1 MEIIPDMSPLEAL
14 QLALEREKDSEA
26 FYQSAVDN
34 LKDESARRMF
44 EFLVGEER
52 KHQRIIQDEID
63 RNFHKEM

>member
-1 MEIIPDMSPLEAL
+1 MGISSDMSPLEAL
-14 QLALEREKDSEA
+14 QLALKREKASEE

-63 RNFHKEM
+63 KNFMKEM